1 MKIFIKFFYIILILM
16 ILSIFFAHEII
27 IKKTLENTLS
37 NIIEKKTIIEEIDID
52 FKKSTLKFYNLKIQ
66 NDDTFYYKNLLNC
79 EEITIIFNLK
89 SLFSET
95 IKFNLLSIKKPNF
108 YFEINK
114 NFEDI
119 KDNNNS
125 EMKDNL
131 SIIEKTKPEYN
142 PKVYPIKKK
151 DKNFVI
157 NNVELLNPK
166 ANFKFLNVYEYSDL
180 KLSEM
185 FFSNVGNLENDTQH
199 YKEVFKIFL
208 NDMYLR
214 IPNFEIRKKIKKIY
228 KL

>member
-1 MKIFIKFFYIILILM
+1 MKIFTRTLYIILILT
-16 ILSIFFAHEII
+16 IFSIVFAYEVI

-52 FKKSTLKFYNLKIQ
+52 FKKSTLKFYNMKIQ
-66 NDDTFYYKNLLNC
+66 NDESFYYKNLLNC
-79 EEITIIFNLK
+79 EEIIINFDLK

-95 IKFNLLSIKKPNF
+95 IIINLLTIKKPNF
-108 YFEINK
+108 YFEINDDS
-114 NFEDI
+114 ED
-119 KDNNNS
+119 KTDNNNS
-125 EMKDNL
+125 KIKDNL
-131 SIIEKTKPEYN
+131 SIIEKSKPEYN
-142 PKVYPIKKK
+142 PKVYPTKKK

-157 NNVELLNPK
+157 NTIELLNPK
-166 ANFKFLNVYEYSDL
+166 ANFKFLNIYEYSDF

-199 YKEVFKIFL
+199 YKDIFKIFL
-208 NDMYLR
+208 ADMYLR

>member
-1 MKIFIKFFYIILILM
+1 MKIFIRFFYIILILM
-16 ILSIFFAHEII
+16 ILSIFFAREII

-66 NDDTFYYKNLLNC
+66 NDENFYYKNLLNC
-79 EEITIIFNLK
+79 EEIIIIFDLK

-95 IKFNLLSIKKPNF
+95 IKFNLLTIKKPNF

-114 NFEDI
+114 NFED
-119 KDNNNS
+119 KTDNNS
-125 EMKDNL
+125 EIKDNL

-166 ANFKFLNVYEYSDL
+166 ANFKFLSIYEYSDF

-208 NDMYLR
+208 TDMYLR
-214 IPNFEIRKKIKKIY
+214 FPNFEIRKKIKKIY

>member
-1 MKIFIKFFYIILILM
+1 MKIFIRFLYIILILM
-16 ILSIFFAHEII
+16 ILSIFFAREII

-66 NDDTFYYKNLLNC
+66 NDENFYYKNLLNC
-79 EEITIIFNLK
+79 EEIIIIFDLK

-95 IKFNLLSIKKPNF
+95 IKFNLLTIKKPNF

-114 NFEDI
+114 NFED
-119 KDNNNS
+119 KTDNNS
-125 EMKDNL
+125 EIKDNL

-166 ANFKFLNVYEYSDL
+166 ANFKFLSIYEYSDF

-208 NDMYLR
+208 TDMYLR